1 LPCAY
6 TRQRRHVS
14 PACTPGRGS
23 GRAGGAFAVHAGG
36 RAHGKALVH
45 DTGHAHGK
53 ACTHGNADGSRQSAN
68 ARQRIRAY
76 DRAHNARQRLGRT
89 TNPLPCNVGE
99 AHDKETVAVNGT
111 AMRPLPCKSSCFLVV
126 SFPSLGASRSSPL
139 PSESQIVKSTKLLRS

>member
-1 LPCAY
+1 MPCSQSLSCAP
-6 TRQRRHVS
+6 RKPHS
-14 PACTPGRGS
+14 KELG
-23 GRAGGAFAVHAGG
+23 
-36 RAHGKALVH
+36 HGKDRHKRTA
-45 DTGHAHGK
+45 K
-53 ACTHGNADGSRQSAN
+53 QSNYSRQWRKTAHDKEQCMTMDQDS